1 MTLFAFLLVVI
12 SAVSH
17 ALWNF
22 ASKKVAGN
30 LSILWIGIIIGNIL
44 VFPFAMYLLSIY
56 QFSWQCMPHIMVSG
70 LCHVLYYLFISKAYE
85 YGDISTV
92 YPISRGMGVLGTTII
107 AGWFLQENISFIGIT
122 GIMCICVGIFM
133 VGLKQSAAATNAL
146 NNRKSIIYALIL
158 GCVITTYSINDKI
171 GVGLVNPTIFI
182 WGKELIAILL
192 LSPYLLGKLRKKTVE
207 SWNTMKKYSI
217 AIGIGSTGAYLLI
230 LFAMRL
236 AQVSYIVA
244 MREFSVVIGSFLGF
258 KLLNEQFILR
268 KGLGIAAIT
277 AGLLLIKLA

>member
-1 MTLFAFLLVVI
+1 MTLFAFLLVVT
-12 SAVSH
+12 SAVTH

-30 LSILWIGIIIGNIL
+30 LSVLWIGIIIGNFL
-44 VFPFAMYLLSIY
+44 VSPFAIYLL
-56 QFSWQCMPHIMVSG
+56 FAHKTSWQFVPHVMVSG
-70 LCHVLYYLFISKAYE
+70 VCHVFYYLFISKAYE

-92 YPISRGMGVLGTTII
+92 YPISRGMGVLGTVIV
-107 AGWFLQENISFIGIT
+107 ASLLLKESVSFIGIT
-122 GIMCICVGIFM
+122 GIMAICVGIFM
-133 VGLKQSAAATNAL
+133 VGLKQSSAIDAQ

-192 LSPYLLGKLRKKTVE
+192 LSPYLLGKLRQKTIE
-207 SWNTMKKYSI
+207 SWKTMKNYGI

-258 KLLNEQFILR
+258 KLLNEEFQLR
-268 KGLGIAAIT
+268 KGLGIVAIT